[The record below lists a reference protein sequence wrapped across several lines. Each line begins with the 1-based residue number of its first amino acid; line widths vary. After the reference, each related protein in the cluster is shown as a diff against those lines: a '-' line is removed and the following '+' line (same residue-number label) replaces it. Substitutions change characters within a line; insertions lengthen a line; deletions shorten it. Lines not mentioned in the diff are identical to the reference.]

1 MDGLRD
7 DLVTNHPKIRLM
19 DFDLYDVGVFNR
31 CEQNRD
37 LLVAIPSWS
46 IIHPMMKMIPVEWD
60 HVMPVGIL
68 HSPEPSEVVQRF
80 IAEAQRVLD
89 EMQ

>member
-1 MDGLRD
+1 MTAQMLMNLWPKIHDRCSDLNFR
-7 DLVTNHPKIRLM
+7 LVT
-19 DFDLYDVGVFNR
+19 F
-31 CEQNRD
+31 
-37 LLVAIPSWS
+37 
-46 IIHPMMKMIPVEWD
+46 PVEWD

-80 IAEAQRVLD
+80 IAAAQRVLD

>member
-1 MDGLRD
+1 
-7 DLVTNHPKIRLM
+7 VT
-19 DFDLYDVGVFNR
+19 F
-31 CEQNRD
+31 
-37 LLVAIPSWS
+37 
-46 IIHPMMKMIPVEWD
+46 PVEWD

-80 IAEAQRVLD
+80 IAAAQRVLD